1 MSQAP
6 EAEAEAKARTPV
18 RVPDVLPVLAS
29 GGTVVYPS
37 QLIPV
42 FANLEKDTRAID
54 EAAASTVK
62 MVGIFA
68 QKPAEEGRHQ
78 SDLHGVGTAAA
89 IMRMAKAPDGTI
101 HAILQGVSRI
111 RLLSLEQEEPWLR
124 ARVEPLKET
133 AEKNLELEA
142 LSRNA
147 LSLFE
152 KIVEMAENIPNEL
165 ALAAANI
172 PEPGALADFIAAN
185 LIHAKPEE
193 RQTILE
199 ASDVNQR
206 LRLLTDLLTRE
217 SEVLEVESK
226 IRAEVTGEMDKRQR
240 EFILR
245 EQLKAIQKELGEE
258 AGNETAEL
266 KKRLEEAH
274 LPPEAQREADRE
286 LERLSTTPPASA
298 EYQVIRTY
306 LEWLADL
313 PWDKS
318 TEDNLDLA
326 RAEQTL
332 NEDHYGLDK
341 VKQRI
346 LDFLAVRKL
355 RAEARGAI
363 LCFVGPPGTGKTS
376 LGQSIARA
384 LGRKFLRIS
393 LGGIRD
399 EAEIRGHRRTYVGA
413 LPGRIIQ
420 EIRRAGSNNPL
431 FMLDEVDKL
440 GMDFRGDPASAL
452 LEVLD
457 PEQNFTFTDHYLD
470 VAFDLSRIM
479 FITTANL
486 IDPIP
491 APLRDR
497 MEVIELPGYTEQEK
511 LEIAKRYLLP
521 RQLREN
527 GISPE
532 LLAVSDEAILEIVR
546 SYTHE
551 AGVRNLE
558 RELGTVCRKVARQ
571 VAKGEGKPTSVTP
584 ANLADFL
591 GPIRFRWE
599 LAEEADEVGVATGM
613 AATMAGGDILFVE
626 ASVVPGKGRLILT
639 GKLGEVMQESAQAA
653 VTYARRRGP
662 ELQIARDFF
671 EQNDIHIHVPAGAIP
686 KDGPSA
692 GVTITTALV
701 SAITKRPVYKSVAMT
716 GEVTLRGKVLPVG
729 AIRDKVLA
737 AHRGGIKKVMIPK
750 DNERDLLEVP
760 AEIRE
765 TLEIVLV
772 EHVDDVLNA
781 ALHAEKREEPSR
793 LAVLG
798 VAAGKKPNAK
808 AKAVARPTAV

>member
-6 EAEAEAKARTPV
+6 EAETKVRPTI
-18 RVPDVLPVLAS
+18 RVPDMLPALAS

-42 FANLEKDTRAID
+42 FANQEKDIRAID

-62 MVGIFA
+62 MMAIFA
-68 QKPAEEGRHQ
+68 QKAAEEGRYE
-78 SDLHGVGTAAA
+78 SDLYSVGTAAA
-89 IMRMAKAPDGTI
+89 IMRMAKAPDGTT
-101 HAILQGVSRI
+101 HAILQGVRRI
-111 RLLSLEQEEPWLR
+111 RLLSLEQEEPWMK
-124 ARVEPLKET
+124 ARVEPVEET
-133 AEKNLELEA
+133 AEQNLELEA

-147 LSLFE
+147 LSLFQ
-152 KIVEMAENIPNEL
+152 KIVQMAENIPNEL

-172 PEPGALADFIAAN
+172 PQPGALADFIAAH
-185 LIHAKPEE
+185 LVHAKPEE
-193 RQTILE
+193 RQAILE
-199 ASDVNQR
+199 ATDVNNR

-217 SEVLEVESK
+217 SEVSEVESK
-226 IRAEVTGEMDKRQR
+226 IRAEVKGEMDKHQR

-258 AGNETAEL
+258 PSAETAEL

-274 LPPEAQREADRE
+274 LSPEAQREADRE
-286 LERLSTTPPASA
+286 LERLSSTPPASA

-326 RAEQTL
+326 RAEQIL
-332 NEDHYGLDK
+332 DEDHYGLDK

-457 PEQNFTFTDHYLD
+457 PEQNFSFTDHYLD
-470 VAFDLSRIM
+470 VPFDLSKIM

-486 IDPIP
+486 TDPVP

-497 MEVIELPGYTEQEK
+497 MEVIELPGYTEHEK

-527 GISPE
+527 GIAPK
-532 LLAVSDEAILEIVR
+532 LLKVSDEAILEVVR
-546 SYTHE
+546 SYTRE
-551 AGVRNLE
+551 AGVRNVE
-558 RELGTVCRKVARQ
+558 RELGAICRKVARQ
-571 VAKGEGKPTSVTP
+571 VAKGEEKPTSVTP
-584 ANLADFL
+584 ANLVDFL

-599 LAEEADEVGVATGM
+599 LAEEAEEVGVATGM
-613 AATMAGGDILFVE
+613 AATMTGGDILFVE
-626 ASVVPGKGRLILT
+626 ASVVPGKGRLTLT

-662 ELQIARDFF
+662 ELQIAPDFF
-671 EQNDIHIHVPAGAIP
+671 ERNDIHIHVPAGAIP

-692 GVTITTALV
+692 GVTIATALV
-701 SAITKRPVYKSVAMT
+701 SAVTKRPVYKSVAMT
-716 GEVTLRGKVLPVG
+716 GEITLRGKVLPVG

-737 AHRGGIKKVMIPK
+737 AHRGAIKKVVIPK

-760 AEIRE
+760 AEIRDS
-765 TLEIVLV
+765 LEIVLV

-793 LAVLG
+793 LAV
-798 VAAGKKPNAK
+798 AEAGRAGRKRASPKQ
-808 AKAVARPTAV
+808 R

>member
-6 EAEAEAKARTPV
+6 EAEAKVRPPT
-18 RVPDVLPVLAS
+18 RVPDVLPALAS

-42 FANLEKDTRAID
+42 FANREKDIRAID

-62 MVGIFA
+62 MMAIFA
-68 QKPAEEGRHQ
+68 QKASAEGGYQ
-78 SDLHGVGTAAA
+78 SDLHSVGTAAA
-89 IMRMAKAPDGTI
+89 IMRMAKAPDGTT
-101 HAILQGVSRI
+101 HAILQGVRRI

-124 ARVEPLKET
+124 ARVEPVEET
-133 AEKNLELEA
+133 TEQSLELEA

-152 KIVEMAENIPNEL
+152 KIVDMADNIPNEL
-165 ALAAANI
+165 VLAAANI
-172 PEPGALADFIAAN
+172 SEAGALADFIAAN

-199 ASDVNQR
+199 ASNVNQR
-206 LRLLTDLLTRE
+206 LRLLIDLLTRE

-226 IRAEVTGEMDKRQR
+226 IRAEVSGEMDKRQR

-258 AGNETAEL
+258 SDSETAEL
-266 KKRLEEAH
+266 KTRLEGAH

-457 PEQNFTFTDHYLD
+457 PEQNFSFTDHYLD

-511 LEIAKRYLLP
+511 LEIAKRYLLL

-532 LLAVSDEAILEIVR
+532 LLAVSDAAILEIVR
-546 SYTHE
+546 SYTRE

-558 RELGTVCRKVARQ
+558 RELGTICRKVARQ
-571 VAKGEGKPTSVTP
+571 VAKGEEKPTSVTP

-626 ASVVPGKGRLILT
+626 ASVVAGKGRLILT
-639 GKLGEVMQESAQAA
+639 GKLGDVMQESAQAA

-671 EQNDIHIHVPAGAIP
+671 ERNDIHIHVPAGAIP

-701 SAITKRPVYKSVAMT
+701 SAVTKRPVYKSVAMT
-716 GEVTLRGKVLPVG
+716 GEITLRGKVLPVG

-765 TLEIVLV
+765 TLEIVPV

-793 LAVLG
+793 LAV
-798 VAAGKKPNAK
+798 AEAGRAGPKRASSKQ
-808 AKAVARPTAV
+808 R

>member
-1 MSQAP
+1 
-6 EAEAEAKARTPV
+6 
-18 RVPDVLPVLAS
+18 VPDVLPALAS

-42 FANLEKDTRAID
+42 FANQEKDIRAID

-62 MVGIFA
+62 MLGIFA
-68 QKPAEEGRHQ
+68 QKASEEGHYQ
-78 SDLHGVGTAAA
+78 SDLHSVGTAAA
-89 IMRMAKAPDGTI
+89 IMRMAKTPDGTT
-101 HAILQGVSRI
+101 HAILQGLTRI
-111 RLLSLEQEEPWLR
+111 RLLSLEQEEPWMK
-124 ARVEPLKET
+124 ARVEPVEET
-133 AEKNLELEA
+133 VERNLELEA
-142 LSRNA
+142 LSRNV
-147 LSLFE
+147 LSLFQE
-152 KIVEMAENIPNEL
+152 IVGMAETMPNEL
-165 ALAAANI
+165 APAAANI
-172 PEPGALADFIAAN
+172 PQPGALADFVAAN
-185 LIHAKPEE
+185 LVHAKPEE

-206 LRLLTDLLTRE
+206 LRLLTDILTRE
-217 SEVLEVESK
+217 SEILEVESK
-226 IRAEVTGEMDKRQR
+226 IRAEVKGELDKHQR

-258 AGNETAEL
+258 PSGETAEL

-274 LPPEAQREADRE
+274 LSPEAQREADRE
-286 LERLSTTPPASA
+286 MERLSTTPPASA

-332 NEDHYGLDK
+332 NDDHYGLDK

-355 RAEARGAI
+355 RADAKGPI

-384 LGRKFLRIS
+384 LGRKFLRMS

-431 FMLDEVDKL
+431 IMLDEVDKL

-457 PEQNFTFTDHYLD
+457 PEQNFSFTDHYLD
-470 VAFDLSRIM
+470 VPFDLSKTM

-497 MEVIELPGYTEQEK
+497 MEVIELPGYTEHEK

-527 GISPE
+527 GVSAE
-532 LLAVSDEAILEIVR
+532 LLRVSDEAILEIVR
-546 SYTHE
+546 SYTRE

-558 RELGTVCRKVARQ
+558 RELGAICRKVARE
-571 VAKGEGKPTSVTP
+571 VAKSEEKSTSVTP

-599 LAEEADEVGVATGM
+599 LAGEADEVGVATGM

-653 VTYARRRGP
+653 VTYARRRAP
-662 ELQIARDFF
+662 ELKIADGFF
-671 EQNDIHIHVPAGAIP
+671 ERNDIHIHVPAGAIP

-692 GVTITTALV
+692 GVTISTALV
-701 SAITKRPVYKSVAMT
+701 SAATKRPVYKSVAMT
-716 GEVTLRGKVLPVG
+716 GEITLRGKVLPVG

-737 AHRGGIKKVMIPK
+737 AHRSAIKKVVIPK
-750 DNERDLLEVP
+750 DNERDLAEVP

-765 TLEIVLV
+765 SLEIVLV
-772 EHVDDVLNA
+772 EHVDEVLNA
-781 ALHAEKREEPSR
+781 ALHAQKREEPSR
-793 LAVLG
+793 LA
-798 VAAGKKPNAK
+798 AAEAGSGGSKQGP
-808 AKAVARPTAV
+808 RGRR

>member
-6 EAEAEAKARTPV
+6 EAEAKVRPPI
-18 RVPDVLPVLAS
+18 RVPDVLPILAS

-42 FANLEKDTRAID
+42 FANQEKDIRAID

-68 QKPAEEGRHQ
+68 QKAAEEGRYQ
-78 SDLHGVGTAAA
+78 SDLHSVGTAAA
-89 IMRMAKAPDGTI
+89 IMRMAKAPDGTM
-101 HAILQGVSRI
+101 HAILQGISRI
-111 RLLSLEQEEPWLR
+111 RLLSLEQEEPWIR
-124 ARVEPLKET
+124 ARVEPVEET
-133 AEKNLELEA
+133 AEQNLELEA

-147 LSLFE
+147 LSLFQ
-152 KIVEMAENIPNEL
+152 KIVEMAENVPNEL

-172 PEPGALADFIAAN
+172 PQPGALADFIAAN
-185 LIHAKPEE
+185 LVHAKPEE
-193 RQTILE
+193 RQPILE
-199 ASDVNQR
+199 ATDVNQR

-226 IRAEVTGEMDKRQR
+226 IRAEVKGEMDKHQR

-258 AGNETAEL
+258 PSAETAEL

-326 RAEQTL
+326 RAEQIL
-332 NEDHYGLDK
+332 DEDHYGLDK

-355 RAEARGAI
+355 RAEAKGAI

-384 LGRKFLRIS
+384 LGRKFLRMS

-532 LLAVSDEAILEIVR
+532 LLQVSDEAILEIIR
-546 SYTHE
+546 SYTRE
-551 AGVRNLE
+551 AGVRNIE
-558 RELGTVCRKVARQ
+558 RELGAVCRKVARQ
-571 VAKGEGKPTSVTP
+571 AAKGEEKPTSVTP

-662 ELQIARDFF
+662 ELQIAPDFF
-671 EQNDIHIHVPAGAIP
+671 ERNDIHIHVPAGAIP

-692 GVTITTALV
+692 GVTISAALV
-701 SAITKRPVYKSVAMT
+701 SAVTKRPVYKSVAMT
-716 GEVTLRGKVLPVG
+716 GEITLRGKVLPVG

-737 AHRGGIKKVMIPK
+737 AHRGGIKKVVIPE

-765 TLEIVLV
+765 SLEIVPV

-781 ALHAEKREEPSR
+781 ALHPEKREEPSR
-793 LAVLG
+793 LAV
-798 VAAGKKPNAK
+798 VEAASAGPKQASPK
-808 AKAVARPTAV
+808 RR